1 MTAATQRRSQEWR
14 WAARLNETVAGKLE
28 GIDRKALHLVSVKA
42 PAGLARRWVRF
53 DAPSAEKVV
62 RTGLKASAVQ
72 DVAEILLVQPQD
84 LLEYMGLDRTTV
96 QRRARRDE
104 SLPME
109 ASVKVMQFVE
119 LAAAA
124 ADVFDG
130 IDPATTWLTTPHPM
144 LEGETPLQ
152 RARTPWGMRNV
163 LGILNALKYGG
174 AA

>member
-1 MTAATQRRSQEWR
+1 MVAVTQRCPED
-14 WAARLNETVAGKLE
+14 WATRLNETVAGKLE
-28 GIDRKALHLVSVKA
+28 GVDRKALHLVSVQA
-42 PAGLARRWVRF
+42 AASLARTSVTF

-62 RTGLKASAVQ
+62 RKGLKASAVQ
-72 DVAEILLVQPQD
+72 DVAEILLVQPRD

-96 QRRARRDE
+96 QRRARRNE
-104 SLPME
+104 TLPME

-124 ADVFDG
+124 ADVFG
-130 IDPATTWLTTPHPM
+130 GVDPAMSWLTTPHPM
-144 LEGETPLQ
+144 IESETPLQ